1 MHFIL
6 EDGDRDDRP
15 VKCHHCRWEGKIEE
29 IKKDYYLLLSNI
41 TELFCP
47 QCDKYLG
54 FIQHNSVEDNKAGT
68 SKNN

>member
-6 EDGDRDDRP
+6 EDADCHDRL
-15 VKCHHCRWEGKIEE
+15 VECHHCNWQGKIKEF
-29 IKKDYYLLLSNI
+29 KKDYYLLLSNI

-54 FIQHNSVEDNKAGT
+54 FIQHDSVKDNEAGT